1 MSVTIGSGKIKFTIY
16 GHGHERTRCDSGEG
30 EKGSMFYDA
39 DGNGYVFQ
47 LMPVKIPAS
56 PNTSGNSGNYRSG
69 VGYTWGWNANSD
81 GYRFDNEMLVDYPD
95 YGASICQDLRE
106 SGKLAWDIY
115 ENNIWFTPP
124 KLNGFSVRNLIER
137 GIMSDAVGSCRLY
150 KDAPLSNTYI
160 ETTIYERR
168 PDFLKDATGVYE
180 DVDLTGYHVR
190 FDLVVEGVYHSG
202 GLGLNE
208 FDCALCLLEKY
219 DGTKGIG
226 ICAQQMY
233 RVPSWENGGNPNFI
247 QTGQWIT
254 SSNNIFGYLDD
265 FFGD

>member
-1 MSVTIGSGKIKFTIY
+1 MSYTIEDSKFVIFGNGYDGTRNNSGT
-16 GHGHERTRCDSGEG
+16 G
-30 EKGSMFYDA
+30 EKGSMFYDT
-39 DGNGYVFQ
+39 DGNGYAFQ

-56 PNTSGNSGNYRSG
+56 PNTTGNSGNYRGG
-69 VGYTWGWNANSD
+69 VGYTWEWNADSD
-81 GYRFDNEMLVDYPD
+81 GYKYSNAMLVDYPD

-124 KLNGFSVRNLIER
+124 KLNGFSVRNLIEL

-150 KDAPLSNTYI
+150 KNAPLSNTYI
-160 ETTIYERR
+160 ETTILERK
-168 PDFLKDATGVYE
+168 PDYLKDAVGVYE
-180 DVDLTGYHVR
+180 DVNLTGYNAR
-190 FDLVVEGVYHSG
+190 FNLVVEGVNHSG
-202 GLGLNE
+202 GLSLNE
-208 FDCALCLLEKY
+208 FDFSLCELTKY

-226 ICAQQMY
+226 MCCQLMY
-233 RVPSWENGGNPNFI
+233 RVPSYEQGGNPNFI
-247 QTGQWIT
+247 RTGQVTT